1 MRLIFLN
8 WGNFTNFNRENPRI
22 FFMPP
27 YLDPNAVRYSQI
39 INQSYHL
46 FFNQYLVQT
55 KAGAL
60 ELSRL
65 LYLAPFVVLAH
76 DGKPDPVF
84 IYANQ
89 RAQDLWGYSWEEFL
103 KLPSRLSAASDQQQ
117 DRSRFLAEVAEYGY
131 SSEYS
136 GIRVDK
142 NGRSFRIENVA
153 LWNLKDE
160 KIGLKGQAACFSNWA
175 YL

>member
-1 MRLIFLN
+1 ML
-8 WGNFTNFNRENPRI
+8 
-22 FFMPP
+22 P
-27 YLDPNAVRYSQI
+27 YLEINAVRYSQI
-39 INQSYHL
+39 INQSYQ
-46 FFNQYLVQT
+46 FFFKQYLVQPVT
-55 KAGAL
+55 DIH
-60 ELSRL
+60 ELSSL
-65 LYLAPFVVLAH
+65 LYHSPFVVLAH
-76 DGKPDPVF
+76 DGGVDPVF

-89 RAQDLWGYSWEEFL
+89 KAQDLWGYSWTEFL
-103 KLPSRLSAASDQQQ
+103 RLPSRLSAALDQQQ
-117 DRSRFLAEVAEYGY
+117 DRNRFLAEVAEHGY

-160 KIGLKGQAACFSNWA
+160 KTGLKGQAACFSNWA